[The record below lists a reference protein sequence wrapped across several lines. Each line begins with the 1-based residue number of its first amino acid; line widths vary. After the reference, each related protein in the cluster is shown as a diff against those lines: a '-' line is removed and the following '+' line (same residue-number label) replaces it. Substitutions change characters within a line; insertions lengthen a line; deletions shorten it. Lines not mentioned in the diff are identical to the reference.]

1 MGGGVALRGIPTAR
15 IVKFS
20 ANARRDRKICEDQMG
35 EISEARNVFGET
47 PKTAGEDARAPQK
60 NNEHSTWLLLREGEC
75 AFDYNMAMDEAL
87 LESAS
92 GLGFPALRFYGWT
105 EPAAS
110 FGYSQEFAEIE
121 KLTMLRPL
129 VRRPTGGGLVPHDAD
144 WTYSVVIPPKNPWYR
159 IKATESYRRIHEWLG
174 DAFGVMNV
182 ATTLSPQRQKE
193 IPGQCFVGAEKDD
206 LLWHGRKI
214 AGAAQRRSRT
224 GLLIQ
229 GSVQSP
235 SISLSRESWE
245 DAMCQAAAKS
255 FGVEWKTM
263 EIGADLRNL
272 VENLRATKY
281 GRKEFNEKR

>member
-1 MGGGVALRGIPTAR
+1 M
-15 IVKFS
+15 S
-20 ANARRDRKICEDQMG
+20 ES
-35 EISEARNVFGET
+35 SEAPNVFGET
-47 PKTAGEDARAPQK
+47 PKTAGGDARAPQASAERSK
-60 NNEHSTWLLLREGEC
+60 WLLLREGRC

-92 GLGFPALRFYGWT
+92 EVGFPVLRFYGWT

-110 FGYSQEFAEIE
+110 FGYSQEYAQIE

-144 WTYSVVIPPKNPWYR
+144 WTYSIVIPPKNLWYH
-159 IKATESYRRIHEWLG
+159 IKATESYQRIHEWLR
-174 DAFGVMNV
+174 DAFSMMNV

-214 AGAAQRRSRT
+214 AGAAQRRSRN

-229 GSVQSP
+229 GSVQP
-235 SISLSRESWE
+235 PPISLSRESWE
-245 DAMCQAAAKS
+245 DAMCQVAEAR
-255 FGVEWKTM
+255 FGVKWNTM
-263 EIGADLRNL
+263 EIRVTLQNL
-272 VENLRATKY
+272 AENLRAAKY